1 MTDRFDKDEINLFKR
16 IIKTVCIS
24 CLVIFVGLAVFS
36 CIYTVDEQHAVI
48 VTRFGKIQRID
59 EAGIHFK
66 IPFIENARKVNI
78 TTHGTGIGYTID
90 KNGQNIQDDSTGV
103 MITKDFNFIDIDFYV
118 EYKISDPVTYL
129 YNSNDPEE
137 IFRNIILANI
147 RNTIVNYD
155 VDTAM
160 TTGKSQIQSEI
171 KEKLIKELEKNPIGI
186 SLVNISIQDA
196 EPPTEEIKAAFK
208 NVENAKQGADTAINN
223 ANKYKSEKIPEA
235 EGNADKIIQGAT
247 ATKEAR
253 INNAN
258 GQVSR
263 FNTMYEEYKN
273 YPLVTK
279 KRLFYETMEELLPNL
294 KIIITDGNTQKLY
307 PIEQF
312 NGVENNGGQ

>member
-36 CIYTVDEQHAVI
+36 CIYTVDEQHTVI

-118 EYKISDPVTYL
+118 EYKISDPVAYL

-312 NGVENNGGQ
+312 NGIENNGGQ

>member
-1 MTDRFDKDEINLFKR
+1 MIDHFNEDEVNLFKR
-16 IIKTVCIS
+16 VIKTICIS
-24 CLVIFVGLAVFS
+24 FAVVFIIDSIFLCF
-36 CIYTVDEQHAVI
+36 YNVDEQHAVV
-48 VTRFGKIQRID
+48 VTNFGRIQRVD
-59 EAGIHFK
+59 EAGMHFK
-66 IPFIENARKVNI
+66 IPFIENARKVDI
-78 TTHGTGIGYTID
+78 TTHGMGIGYTVD
-90 KNGQNIQDDSTGV
+90 NNGQNIQDDSTGV
-103 MITKDFNFIDIDFYV
+103 MITKDFNFIDVDFYV
-118 EYKISDPVTYL
+118 EYKVSDPVAYL
-129 YNSNDPEE
+129 YNSKNPEE

-155 VDTAM
+155 VDTVM

-171 KEKLIKELEKNPIGI
+171 KEKLIKELETNPIGI

-196 EPPTEEIKAAFK
+196 EPPTEEIKVAFK

-235 EGNADKIIQGAT
+235 EGNADKIIQDAT
-247 ATKEAR
+247 ASKEAR

-263 FNTMYEEYKN
+263 FNKMYEEYKN

-307 PIEQF
+307 PIETFSTSIQ
-312 NGVENNGGQ
+312 N

>member
-1 MTDRFDKDEINLFKR
+1 MSKRREDELPIFKFIGIGFLIVIALVLLF
-16 IIKTVCIS
+16 S
-24 CLVIFVGLAVFS
+24 S
-36 CIYTVDEQHAVI
+36 IYSVDEQHTVV
-48 VTRFGKIQRID
+48 VTNFGKIQRID
-59 EAGIHFK
+59 EAGMHFK
-66 IPFIENARKVNI
+66 IPFIENARSVNV
-78 TTHGTGIGYTID
+78 TTHGMGIGYTVD

-103 MITKDFNFIDIDFYV
+103 MITKDFNFIDVDFYV
-118 EYKISDPVTYL
+118 EYKVSDPVAYL
-129 YNSNDPEE
+129 YNSTNPEE
-137 IFRNIILANI
+137 IFRNMILANI

-155 VDTAM
+155 VDTVM

-171 KEKLIKELEKNPIGI
+171 KEKLIKELEENPIGI

-235 EGNADKIIQGAT
+235 EGNADKIIQNAT
-247 ATKEAR
+247 ASKEAR

-279 KRLFYETMEELLPNL
+279 KRLFYEAMEELLPNL

-307 PIEQF
+307 PIEPF
-312 NGVENNGGQ
+312 NFENNGGQ

>member
-1 MTDRFDKDEINLFKR
+1 MTDRFYKDEINLFKI

-24 CLVIFVGLAVFS
+24 FAVLFIIVSIFLCF
-36 CIYTVDEQHAVI
+36 YNVDEQHAVV
-48 VTRFGKIQRID
+48 VTNFGKIQRVD
-59 EAGIHFK
+59 EAGMHFK
-66 IPFIENARKVNI
+66 IPFIENARKVDI
-78 TTHGTGIGYTID
+78 TTHGMGIGYTVD
-90 KNGQNIQDDSTGV
+90 NNGQNIQDDSTGV
-103 MITKDFNFIDIDFYV
+103 MITKDFNFIDVDFYV
-118 EYKISDPVTYL
+118 EYKVSDPVAYL
-129 YNSNDPEE
+129 YNSKNPEE

-155 VDTAM
+155 VDTVM

-171 KEKLIKELEKNPIGI
+171 KEKLIKELETNPIGI

-196 EPPTEEIKAAFK
+196 EPPTEEIKVAFK

-235 EGNADKIIQGAT
+235 EGNADKIIQDAT
-247 ATKEAR
+247 ASKEAR

-263 FNTMYEEYKN
+263 FNKMYEEYKN

-312 NGVENNGGQ
+312 NQKEGEQ

>member
-1 MTDRFDKDEINLFKR
+1 MSKRREDELPIFKFIGIGFLIVIALVLLF
-16 IIKTVCIS
+16 S
-24 CLVIFVGLAVFS
+24 S
-36 CIYTVDEQHAVI
+36 IYSVDEQHAVV
-48 VTRFGKIQRID
+48 VTNFGKIQRID
-59 EAGIHFK
+59 EAGMHFK
-66 IPFIENARKVNI
+66 IPFIENARTVNV
-78 TTHGTGIGYTID
+78 TTHGMGIGYTVD

-103 MITKDFNFIDIDFYV
+103 MITKDFNFIDVDFYV
-118 EYKISDPVTYL
+118 EYKVSDPVAYL
-129 YNSNDPEE
+129 YNSTNPEE
-137 IFRNIILANI
+137 IFRNMILANI

-155 VDTAM
+155 VDTVM

-171 KEKLIKELEKNPIGI
+171 KEKLIKELEENPIGI

-235 EGNADKIIQGAT
+235 EGNADKIIQNAT
-247 ATKEAR
+247 ASKEAR

-279 KRLFYETMEELLPNL
+279 KRLFYEAMEELLPNL

-307 PIEQF
+307 PIEPF
-312 NGVENNGGQ
+312 NFENNGGQ

>member
-1 MTDRFDKDEINLFKR
+1 MSRRQEVTNPIFKFIGIGFLIVIALVLLF
-16 IIKTVCIS
+16 S
-24 CLVIFVGLAVFS
+24 S
-36 CIYTVDEQHAVI
+36 IYSVDEQHTVV
-48 VTRFGKIQRID
+48 VTNFGKIQRID
-59 EAGIHFK
+59 EAGMHFK
-66 IPFIENARKVNI
+66 IPFIENARSVNI
-78 TTHGTGIGYTID
+78 TTHGMGIGYTVD

-103 MITKDFNFIDIDFYV
+103 MITKDFNFIDVDFYV
-118 EYKISDPVTYL
+118 EYKVSDPVAYL
-129 YNSNDPEE
+129 YNSTNPEE
-137 IFRNIILANI
+137 IFRNMILANI

-155 VDTAM
+155 VDTVM

-171 KEKLIKELEKNPIGI
+171 KEKLIKELEENPIGI

-235 EGNADKIIQGAT
+235 EGNADKIIQNAT
-247 ATKEAR
+247 ASKEAR

-279 KRLFYETMEELLPNL
+279 KRLFYEAMEELLPNL

-312 NGVENNGGQ
+312 NVENNGGQ